1 MQYKGQQVALALALA
16 VVGMGAAACGDNTIT
31 YVDTVTVRD
40 TVRIVQ
46 RDTVRLGNTA
56 LVFDQLERLG
66 NPLVSEVLFEKRIHD
81 FHNSTN
87 PVTDVSNFTPEIVK
101 FMTTVAGRDE
111 ATARTLASVL
121 LPDMLLVFPN
131 RAGSVTAANVDDA
144 ASVGWL
150 TWTPLLGNG
159 YGGRKLDN
167 DDVVDKGLAAI
178 FGPLLSPNNVSPG
191 LATDNVADPRSEP
204 NTFPYLAAP

>member
-1 MQYKGQQVALALALA
+1 MWQGKKLLHL
-16 VVGMGAAACGDNTIT
+16 AAAVMVIASVTACESDDPTGNDTDDTIMS
-31 YVDTVTVRD
+31 
-40 TVRIVQ
+40 Q
-46 RDTVRLGNTA
+46 DTVRLGNTN
-56 LVFDQLERLG
+56 LVFNQIERLG
-66 NPLVSEVLFEKRIHD
+66 NPLVSEVLFEKRIHG

-87 PVTDVSNFTPEIVK
+87 PSTDVANFTNEVVK
-101 FMTTVAGRDE
+101 FMVNVAGRDT

-131 RAGSVTAANVDDA
+131 RAGGVTSASVDGA

-167 DDVVDKGLAAI
+167 DDAVDKGLAAT

-191 LATDNVADPRSEP
+191 LASDNVSDPRNEP

>member
-1 MQYKGQQVALALALA
+1 MWQGKKLLHLVAAIA
-16 VVGMGAAACGDNTIT
+16 VVATATACESPTVT
-31 YVDTVTVRD
+31 FVDTLTVRD
-40 TVRIVQ
+40 TVVQ
-46 RDTVRLGNTA
+46 RDTVRLGNTN
-56 LVFDQLERLG
+56 LVFNQMERLG

-81 FHNSTN
+81 FHNTTN
-87 PVTDVSNFTPEIVK
+87 PKTDVANFTDDIVK
-101 FMTTVAGRDE
+101 FMVMVAGRDS

-131 RAGSVTAANVDDA
+131 RASGVTAATVDGA

-159 YGGRKLDN
+159 YGGRKLDG
-167 DDVVDKGLAAI
+167 DDVVDKGLLAT

-191 LATDNVADPRSEP
+191 LSSDNVGDPRNEP

>member
-1 MQYKGQQVALALALA
+1 MWQGKKLLHL
-16 VVGMGAAACGDNTIT
+16 AAAAIVVASATACESDDPTG
-31 YVDTVTVRD
+31 VDTDD
-40 TVRIVQ
+40 TIMAQ
-46 RDTVRLGNTA
+46 DTVRLGNTN
-56 LVFDQLERLG
+56 LVFNQIERLG
-66 NPLVSEVLFEKRIHD
+66 NPLVSEVLFEKRIHG

-87 PVTDVSNFTPEIVK
+87 PRTDVANFTGEVVK
-101 FMTTVAGRDE
+101 FMVNVAGRDT

-131 RAGSVTAANVDDA
+131 RAAGVTSASVDGA

-167 DDVVDKGLAAI
+167 DDAVDKGLAAT

-191 LATDNVADPRSEP
+191 LASDNVGDPRNEP

>member
-1 MQYKGQQVALALALA
+1 MWQGTRLLHAAGALAIVASLT
-16 VVGMGAAACGDNTIT
+16 ACETPTIT
-31 YVDTVTVRD
+31 YVDTLTVRD
-40 TVRIVQ
+40 TIIQ
-46 RDTVRLGNTA
+46 RDTVRLGNTN
-56 LVFDQLERLG
+56 LVFNQIERLG
-66 NPLVSEVLFEKRIHD
+66 NPLVSEVLFEKRIHG

-87 PVTDVSNFTPEIVK
+87 PRTDVANFTDDVVK

-131 RAGSVTAANVDDA
+131 RAAGVTAAGVDGA

-167 DDVVDKGLAAI
+167 DDAVDKGLAAI

-191 LATDNVADPRSEP
+191 LASDNVGDPRNEP

>member
-1 MQYKGQQVALALALA
+1 MQFRSNRVALIATLATLS
-16 VVGMGAAACGDNTIT
+16 VGVMACDTDTIT
-31 YVDTVTVRD
+31 RVDTLTVRDTVTVTVRD
-40 TVRIVQ
+40 TI
-46 RDTVRLGNTA
+46 RLGNTSI
-56 LVFDQLERLG
+56 VFDQMERLG
-66 NPLVSEVLFEKRIHD
+66 NPLVSEVLLEKRLHD
-81 FHNSTN
+81 FHNTTN

-101 FMTTVAGRDE
+101 FMTMVAGRDE

-131 RAGSVTAANVDDA
+131 RAAGVTAANSDGA

-159 YGGRKLDN
+159 YGGRKTDN
-167 DDVVDKGLAAI
+167 DDAVDKGLLAI

-191 LATDNVADPRSEP
+191 LVSDNVGDPRNEP
-204 NTFPYLAAP
+204 NTFPYLTAP

>member
-1 MQYKGQQVALALALA
+1 MWQGKKLLHL
-16 VVGMGAAACGDNTIT
+16 AAAAMVIASVTACESDDPTGTDTDDTIMK
-31 YVDTVTVRD
+31 
-40 TVRIVQ
+40 Q
-46 RDTVRLGNTA
+46 DTVRLGNTN
-56 LVFDQLERLG
+56 LVFNQIERLG
-66 NPLVSEVLFEKRIHD
+66 NPLVSEVLFEKRIHG

-87 PVTDVSNFTPEIVK
+87 PSTDVANFTNEVVK
-101 FMTTVAGRDE
+101 FMVNVAGRDT

-131 RAGSVTAANVDDA
+131 RAAGVTSASVDGA

-167 DDVVDKGLAAI
+167 DDAVDKGLAAT

-191 LATDNVADPRSEP
+191 LASDNVGDPRNEP